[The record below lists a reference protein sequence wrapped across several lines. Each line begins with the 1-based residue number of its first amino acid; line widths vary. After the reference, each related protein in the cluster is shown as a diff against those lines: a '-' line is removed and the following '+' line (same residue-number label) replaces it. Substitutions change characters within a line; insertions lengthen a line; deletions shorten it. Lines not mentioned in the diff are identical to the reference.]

1 LTLIE
6 RLLAED
12 DLRPPL
18 EQMSVPESTYP
29 EFVVLSFERPEG
41 ERFAIFRR
49 ADWLLAASPSQW
61 GSPTTLM
68 EAMEK
73 FVQSL
78 ELMTE
83 ESIRGRLQDMGLAG
97 EAITTHIV
105 RARTLRDMHKG
116 ATWEVVTAS
125 GYTNEEGQVV
135 VARTSRTGGEPAQ
148 RVFVMR
154 CSVCQHEYGTFG
166 AEIPHRLC
174 PNCQDGPPG
183 LPL

>member
-1 LTLIE
+1 
-6 RLLAED
+6 
-12 DLRPPL
+12 
-18 EQMSVPESTYP
+18 MSVPKSSHP

-49 ADWLLAASPSQW
+49 ADWRLAASPSQW

-68 EAMEK
+68 DAIEK
-73 FVQSL
+73 LVQSL

-83 ESIRGRLQDMGLAG
+83 DSIRARLQDIGLEG

-105 RARTLRDMHKG
+105 RARNVREMHKG
-116 ATWEVVTAS
+116 ASWEVVTAL
-125 GYTNEEGQVV
+125 GYRNEDGQVV
-135 VARTSRTGGEPAQ
+135 VARTSRTGSDPAQ
-148 RVFVMR
+148 RVFMMQ
-154 CSVCQHEYGTFG
+154 CSVCRHEYATYG

-183 LPL
+183 RPL